1 MAHPTTGSLL
11 HFHRPPDTGLGHRVG
26 VWGALGI
33 DCGARPWR
41 GIRAVCE
48 KIWPIYQNRR
58 PHLFS
63 LSHRQSQSLLSTLPE
78 LLIEYYIVNQL
89 LVFWGDP
96 GRQFRVHARLGLVPQ
111 QFGTFT
117 NLYKEIVGTWALMV
131 KVGQDSEPSSPQ
143 KGIAIQNR
151 ADING
156 PSRIPIKDQN
166 PQQKKPSG
174 HCKRSASLCFF
185 LRQVWGVPASLLF
198 CFFAFLLFCFFAFL
212 LLCFS
217 TCLLLCFSAFLLSCF
232 SASLPFCFSAFC
244 FSCFTAFLLFL
255 LLCFSAFCFSCFS
268 ALLLLCFHC
277 FFAFPLLFCLFS
289 LLFCFFVFPASLLSC
304 FCAFLLLLF
313 YCFFSS
319 VMCFCC
325 STSCSFASLLPVFTV
340 SLLFIFVCFILSCL
354 YPKGN
359 PRETLGE
366 TQRNPKEILI
376 RNPALHETLKKP

>member
-1 MAHPTTGSLL
+1 MLVAKLS
-11 HFHRPPDTGLGHRVG
+11 
-26 VWGALGI
+26 
-33 DCGARPWR
+33 
-41 GIRAVCE
+41 
-48 KIWPIYQNRR
+48 PIMTADIIMNI
-58 PHLFS
+58 
-63 LSHRQSQSLLSTLPE
+63 
-78 LLIEYYIVNQL
+78 LLIFSSYAARITHGPSNYWFTPPFPPPTWHRLRSPSGCVGSAWNWLRRETLKRHPGSMRKDLAHISESAAPSLQFEPPQTEPEPAFNFTRIADWILYSEPVTCFLGGPRPSLYMQD
-89 LVFWGDP
+89 LVCCP
-96 GRQFRVHARLGLVPQ
+96 SNLVHIL
-111 QFGTFT
+111 

-143 KGIAIQNR
+143 KGIAIQNT

-174 HCKRSASLCFF
+174 HCKRSVFF
-185 LRQVWGVPASLLF
+185 NVFFFFCGRF
-198 CFFAFLLFCFFAFL
+198 CFFWGGSWFSAFLLLCISSFL

-217 TCLLLCFSAFLLSCF
+217 DSLLFCFSASPLLCFSAFLLF
-232 SASLPFCFSAFC
+232 AFPASLIFCVFFFS
-244 FSCFTAFLLFL
+244 SFLLF
-255 LLCFSAFCFSCFS
+255 AFFSCFS
-268 ALLLLCFHC
+268 AFLLLCFHC

-289 LLFCFFVFPASLLSC
+289 LLFCFFVSPASLLSC

-354 YPKGN
+354 YPLER
-359 PRETLGE
+359 P
-366 TQRNPKEILI
+366 
-376 RNPALHETLKKP
+376 